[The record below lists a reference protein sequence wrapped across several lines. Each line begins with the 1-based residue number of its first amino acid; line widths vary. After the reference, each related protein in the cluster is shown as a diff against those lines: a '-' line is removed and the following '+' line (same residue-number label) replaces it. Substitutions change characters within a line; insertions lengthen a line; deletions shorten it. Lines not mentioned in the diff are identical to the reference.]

1 MPTYSNISGLDRALA
16 NVERQVYEVAHRR
29 ALAKVRQVIGYAKSR
44 WPVGEG
50 DTTARDARGSYTVR
64 RLRPH
69 SRDLFRIE
77 DKSDGVD
84 RVHVVIQNDAR
95 DKRGTPYA
103 FYIRSAQVPGAGK
116 KNAWLVLVRRPVLKA
131 LGALAEQTARDPL
144 GEG

>member
-29 ALAKVRQVIGYAKSR
+29 ATAKVRQVIGYAKSR
-44 WPVGEG
+44 WPVGE
-50 DTTARDARGSYTVR
+50 RV
-64 RLRPH
+64 LRPH

-77 DKSDGVD
+77 DKSDGRE
-84 RVHVVIQNDAR
+84 RVHLVIQNDAK

-131 LGALAEQTARDPL
+131 LGDLAEQTARDPL